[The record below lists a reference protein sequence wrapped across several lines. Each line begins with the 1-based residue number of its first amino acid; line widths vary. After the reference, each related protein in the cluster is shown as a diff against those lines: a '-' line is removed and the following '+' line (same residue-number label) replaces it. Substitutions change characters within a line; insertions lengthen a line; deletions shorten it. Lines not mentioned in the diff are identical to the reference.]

1 MQAVC
6 LSVERYAIGR
16 LDLPNQIGQLLLRRE
31 DIV

>member
-6 LSVERYAIGR
+6 LSVERNAIGR
-16 LDLPNQIGQLLLRRE
+16 FDLPNQIGQLLLRRD